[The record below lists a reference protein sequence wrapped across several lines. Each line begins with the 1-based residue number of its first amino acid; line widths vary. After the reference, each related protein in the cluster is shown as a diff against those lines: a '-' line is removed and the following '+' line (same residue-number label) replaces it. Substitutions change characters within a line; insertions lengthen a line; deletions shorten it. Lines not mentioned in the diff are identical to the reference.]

1 MWSITCRDCKRRTS
15 EAQIPD
21 LTQETMMYADK
32 KNTAQE
38 HQSVFAIVGNMN
50 VGKTCLF
57 KALCGSN
64 IHSINMPGSTVS
76 VESGTIRGTGIRV
89 VDTPGIYSIFSS
101 NEEER
106 VCRDI
111 LLPGHSEG
119 PIAGI
124 ILVADAKNMRRS
136 IAIALQYAE
145 YGLPMLMVVNMIDE
159 ASSRG
164 ITIDTTRL
172 SGLLGI
178 EVCTTIAREGIGV
191 RSVAA
196 ALARMRVPVQSVTFP
211 SAVEHFLQEMEKLL
225 IGDAHYPRALG
236 LLLLDHDRTAR
247 ACIARSFGSGM
258 LERLTALGASCAPD
272 GRLPFSISM
281 TNIYNRQA
289 ERICAGVVSVE
300 PPIKSSLIVSL
311 GSLCSSLGAG
321 IPIALIVLA
330 LIYLFVGSFGATYL
344 VDTINEKIFES
355 HLIPLCER
363 LVAPIPSAFVRD
375 MIVDPDFGL
384 LPTGVFLALGLV
396 LPVLLCFFIAFGFL
410 EDSGYLARFSLLLDK
425 VFKIMGLNGKGVI
438 PLVMGYSCIT
448 MAILTTRMLDTKK
461 ERNIATMLLL
471 LGTPCAPLL
480 AVMLIVLERMPFTA
494 TLTVF
499 GIIFAQTFAAGWVL
513 NKLLPGR
520 SAALLMEIP
529 PLRIPKPLPVI
540 RMAFVKTFHF
550 MKEALPVFMLA
561 SVVVF
566 IFDRL
571 GGLTRLEMLAAP
583 LVHDFMGLPDKS
595 VQVFI
600 KTIIRRESG
609 ATELMHLKDAYTNVQ
624 LVINLLIMSFLL
636 PCINAAIVVVK
647 ERGAATAAA
656 MLSSVML
663 YAVAAGG
670 VLHWLFHRMGITFT

>member
-1 MWSITCRDCKRRTS
+1 LFSNLLKAFHNRQYCI
-15 EAQIPD
+15 
-21 LTQETMMYADK
+21 YAAMTHTRHHT
-32 KNTAQE
+32 TAQE
-38 HQSVFAIVGNMN
+38 QKSVFAIVGNMN

-164 ITIDTTRL
+164 ITIDAARL

-196 ALARMRVPVQSVTFP
+196 ALGRMRVPVQSVTFP
-211 SAVEHFLQEMEKLL
+211 TNVERFLQEMEKLL
-225 IGDAHYPRALG
+225 IGEAHYPRALG

-247 ACIARSFGSGM
+247 ACIERSFGSGM

-300 PPIKSSLIVSL
+300 PPIKSSLIVTL
-311 GSLCSSLGAG
+311 GSLCSSLSAG

-330 LIYLFVGSFGATYL
+330 LTYLFVGTFGATYL
-344 VDTINEKIFES
+344 VDAINANLFEAR
-355 HLIPLCER
+355 LIPLCER

-375 MIVDPDFGL
+375 MIVDPDFGI

-396 LPVLLCFFIAFGFL
+396 LPVLLCFYVAFGFL

-425 VFKIMGLNGKGVI
+425 IFKKMGLNGKGVI
-438 PLVMGYSCIT
+438 PLVMGFSCVT

-461 ERNIATMLLL
+461 ERNIATVLLL
-471 LGTPCAPLL
+471 LGSPCAPLL
-480 AVMLIVLERMPFTA
+480 AVMLIVLDRMPISA

-499 GIIFAQTFAAGWVL
+499 GIIFAQTFAVGWLL
-513 NKLLPGR
+513 NKLMPGR
-520 SAALLMEIP
+520 PAALLMEIP
-529 PLRIPKPLPVI
+529 PLRIPKPLPVFK
-540 RMAFVKTFHF
+540 MAGIKTYHF
-550 MKEALPVFMLA
+550 MKEALPVFILA
-561 SVVVF
+561 SMVVF
-566 IFDRL
+566 IIARL
-571 GGLTRLEMLAAP
+571 GGLTRLEILAAP

-609 ATELMHLKDAYTNVQ
+609 ATELMHLKSTYTNVQ
-624 LVINLLIMSFLL
+624 LVINLLIMTFLL
-636 PCINAAIVVVK
+636 PCINAAIVVIK
-647 ERGAATAAA
+647 ERGAATAAVMMSA
-656 MLSSVML
+656 VMVYSMML
-663 YAVAAGG
+663 GG
-670 VLHWLFHRMGITFT
+670 ALHYLFNRLGITFS